1 MESAESAILMGANLQ
16 AKRNRPSFSHGKICD
31 VFCSGN
37 LIEIGFLSGRCCND
51 RRGACIMC
59 DYGAANGTRPIQEYL
74 VEMDRILEEAAPS
87 VHVLLLCTN
96 GSFLDRTQISQELF
110 QAVLERAA
118 QSQIGWI
125 EIETHYK
132 DVTPEKLR
140 QIQRLL
146 PNKRVAIEMGL
157 ETANPVYQSHII
169 MKGIDLAAY
178 ERTVALIQSFGF
190 LAEVNIMVG
199 LPFLS
204 PKEQFDDAVRTME
217 WAFRHGCSLVVFPM
231 NIKPYTLLME
241 MFRSGHYQP
250 ISSWMLPLLLDTLSG
265 PQLEQVTV
273 AWYGNREEIYPG
285 TQERAV
291 FPRSCPSCAA
301 EIDRVYRQFPK
312 SAGGDERKALLAQL
326 FSRAG
331 RRGCSCL
338 ADARNEISAQP
349 QDTFESRY
357 AKYISYLKNRSQG
370 GAAHER
376 TAVLD
381 RNPEQ

>member
-1 MESAESAILMGANLQ
+1 MEPTESSILMRANLQ
-16 AKRNRPSFSHGKICD
+16 AKRNRPPFSHGKICD

-51 RRGACIMC
+51 RCGSCIMC
-59 DYGAANGTRPIQEYL
+59 DYGAANGTRPVQEYL
-74 VEMDRILEEAAPS
+74 VEMDRILEEADPS

-96 GSFLDRTQISQELF
+96 GSFLDRTQISRELF

-146 PNKRVAIEMGL
+146 PNKRIAIEMGL
-157 ETANPVYQSHII
+157 ETANPIYQSHII

-190 LAEVNIMVG
+190 LTEVNIMVG

-204 PKEQFDDAVRTME
+204 PKEQFDDAVRTMD
-217 WAFRHGCSLVVFPM
+217 WAFHHGCGLVIFPM

-250 ISSWMLPLLLDTLSG
+250 VSSWMLPLLLDTLSG

-273 AWYGNREEIYPG
+273 AWYGNREEIYPE

-291 FPRSCPSCAA
+291 FPQSCPSCAL
-301 EIDRVYRQFPK
+301 EIERVYRQFPK
-312 SAGGDERKALLAQL
+312 TAGGDERKTLLAQL

-338 ADARNEISAQP
+338 ADARNEIFAQP

-357 AKYISYLKNRSQG
+357 VKYVSYLKNRSQG

-376 TAVLD
+376 TIVLD
-381 RNPEQ
+381 RNPKQ

>member
-1 MESAESAILMGANLQ
+1 MESAVLMRANLQ

-31 VFCSGN
+31 MFCSGN
-37 LIEIGFLSGRCCND
+37 LIEIGFLSGCCCND
-51 RRGACIMC
+51 RRGSCIMC
-59 DYGAANGTRPIQEYL
+59 DYGAANGTRSTQEYL

-87 VHVLLLCTN
+87 VHILLLCTN

-118 QSQIGWI
+118 QSQIEWI

-140 QIQRLL
+140 QIRDLL
-146 PNKRVAIEMGL
+146 PNKRIAIEMGL
-157 ETANPVYQSHII
+157 ETANPVYQSQII
-169 MKGIDLAAY
+169 MKGIDLSAY

-190 LAEVNIMVG
+190 MSEVNIMVG

-217 WAFRHGCSLVVFPM
+217 WAFRHGCGLVVFPM

-250 ISSWMLPLLLDTLSG
+250 ISSWMLPLLLDTLTG

-273 AWYGNREEIYPG
+273 AWYGNREEIYPN
-285 TQERAV
+285 TQERVV
-291 FPRSCPSCAA
+291 FPRSCPSCTA
-301 EIDRVYRQFPK
+301 EIECVYRQLPK
-312 SAGGDERKALLAQL
+312 TARGDERKTLLTQL
-326 FSRAG
+326 FLRAA

-349 QDTFESRY
+349 RDTFESRY
-357 AKYISYLKNRSQG
+357 AKYVSYLKKRSQG
-370 GAAHER
+370 GTAHER

-381 RNPEQ
+381 WNPEQ

>member
-1 MESAESAILMGANLQ
+1 MESTILARANLQ

-37 LIEIGFLSGRCCND
+37 LIEIGFLSGRCRND
-51 RRGACIMC
+51 RGGSCIMC
-59 DYGAANGTRPIQEYL
+59 DYGAANGTRPVQEYL
-74 VEMDRILEEAAPS
+74 VEMDRILEKTNSS

-118 QSQIGWI
+118 QSRMGWI
-125 EIETHYK
+125 EIETHYR

-146 PNKRVAIEMGL
+146 PQKRVAIEMGL
-157 ETANPVYQSHII
+157 ETANPLYQSHII

-190 LAEVNIMVG
+190 VAEVNIMVG

-204 PKEQFDDAVRTME
+204 PKEQFDDAARTME
-217 WAFRHGCSLVVFPM
+217 WAFRHGCGLVLFPI

-241 MFRSGHYQP
+241 MFRSGYYTP
-250 ISSWMLPLLLDTLSG
+250 ISSWMLPLLLDTLTES
-265 PQLEQVTV
+265 QLEQVTV
-273 AWYGNREEIYPG
+273 AWYGNREEIYPR

-291 FPRSCPSCAA
+291 FPQSCPVCAA
-301 EIDRVYRQFPK
+301 EIQRVYRQFSK
-312 SAGGDERKALLAQL
+312 TAGGSERKALLAQL
-326 FSRAG
+326 LSQAERN
-331 RRGCSCL
+331 GCSCL

-349 QDTFESRY
+349 RNTFESQY
-357 AKYISYLKNRSQG
+357 AEYISYLKN
-370 GAAHER
+370 H
-376 TAVLD
+376 
-381 RNPEQ
+381 NPKGDST

>member
-1 MESAESAILMGANLQ
+1 M
-16 AKRNRPSFSHGKICD
+16 
-31 VFCSGN
+31 
-37 LIEIGFLSGRCCND
+37 
-51 RRGACIMC
+51 
-59 DYGAANGTRPIQEYL
+59 
-74 VEMDRILEEAAPS
+74 
-87 VHVLLLCTN
+87 
-96 GSFLDRTQISQELF
+96 DRTQINQGLF

-118 QSQIGWI
+118 QSQMGWI

-146 PNKRVAIEMGL
+146 PHKRVAIEMGL
-157 ETANPVYQSHII
+157 ETANPLYQSHII

-190 LAEVNIMVG
+190 VTEVNIMVG

-204 PKEQFDDAVRTME
+204 PKEQFDDAARTME
-217 WAFRHGCSLVVFPM
+217 WALRHSCGLVIFPM

-241 MFRSGHYQP
+241 MFRSGHYKP
-250 ISSWMLPLLLDTLSG
+250 ISSWMLPLLLDTLTE

-291 FPRSCPSCAA
+291 FPRSCPTCAA
-301 EIDRVYRQFPK
+301 EIQRVYQQFSK
-312 SAGGDERKALLAQL
+312 IFGGNERKALLARLLSQ
-326 FSRAG
+326 AG
-331 RRGCSCL
+331 RNGCGCL
-338 ADARNEISAQP
+338 ADARNKISAQP

-357 AKYISYLKNRSQG
+357 AEYISYLKNQSPRG
-370 GAAHER
+370 ND
-376 TAVLD
+376 T
-381 RNPEQ
+381 